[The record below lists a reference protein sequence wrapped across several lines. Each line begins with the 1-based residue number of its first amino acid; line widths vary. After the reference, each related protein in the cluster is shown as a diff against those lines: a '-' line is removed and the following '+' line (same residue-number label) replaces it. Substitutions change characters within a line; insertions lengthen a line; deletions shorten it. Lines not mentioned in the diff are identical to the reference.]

1 MAILKNKYLLIS
13 VLVIIIAGA
22 TVLVAKKVFTNDD
35 VYTVRSGS
43 FELSLNTK
51 GEIQGK
57 NAVVINMPDVLRKRE
72 LRLYQ
77 LQLKDLIAEGTEVKK
92 GEWVATLDAA
102 TINQRIQ
109 SNSQQLAQARAELN
123 DAQIDSTIQLT
134 QLREE
139 LEEFSYDLEYK
150 KLELEQSVY
159 ESSAYQ
165 RKKQAEY
172 DKTVRMMEQKRR
184 DLQLKRLDLKM
195 KIQRIEEKFNRY
207 SEHDRLLKQGLISC
221 RITAPRD
228 GIVMYAK
235 QWNGSKLRVGDNI
248 SIWRPA
254 IATLPDMSVLVSET
268 YVQEI
273 DITKIAVGDSALIT
287 IDALPGKN
295 YTGTISKIA
304 NIGQELAGYDMKVFR
319 VLIDLHEKD
328 PAIKPAMTTDNKIV
342 LQQLDDVVK
351 IPREYLFGPADDHYV
366 LIKKDGK
373 MWKKKVVP
381 GFDNDTEVTIE
392 SGLKENDKIYATL
405 PPDAAEIP
413 FYVTSR

>member
-1 MAILKNKYLLIS
+1 MAILKNKY
-13 VLVIIIAGA
+13 VIISIVLIVVALV
-22 TVLVAKKVFTNDD
+22 TVVAVKKIFTNEN

-92 GEWVATLDAA
+92 GDWVATLDAA
-102 TINQRIQ
+102 TINQQIQ
-109 SNSQQLAQARAELN
+109 SNSQQLAQSRAELN

-134 QLREE
+134 KLQEE

-165 RKKQAEY
+165 RKKRAEY
-172 DKTVRMMEQKRR
+172 DQTVRMMEQKRR
-184 DLQLKRLDLKM
+184 DLELKRLELKT
-195 KIQRIEEKFNRY
+195 KIQRIEKKFNEY
-207 SEHDRLLKQGLISC
+207 TEHDRLLKQGLIAC
-221 RITAPRD
+221 RITAPKD

-248 SIWRPA
+248 NIWRPA

-273 DITKIAVGDSALIT
+273 DITKIAVGDSAIIT
-287 IDALPGKN
+287 IDALPGKT

-304 NIGQELAGYDMKVFR
+304 NIGQELAGFDMKVFR

-342 LQQLDDVVK
+342 LQKLDDVVK
-351 IPREYLFGPADDHYV
+351 IPRECLFGPEGEHYV

-373 MWKKKVVP
+373 IWKKEVVP
-381 GFDNDTEVTIE
+381 GFDNDTEITIE
-392 SGLKENDKIYATL
+392 SGLKENDKIYTSL
-405 PPDAAEIP
+405 PADAADIP
-413 FYVTSR
+413 FYVASR

>member
-1 MAILKNKYLLIS
+1 MAILKNKYVLIS
-13 VLVIIIAGA
+13 VLAVLIAA
-22 TVLVAKKVFTNDD
+22 ASVFLVKSVFTNED
-35 VYTVRSGS
+35 VYTVRKGA

-109 SNSQQLAQARAELN
+109 SNSQELAKARAELN

-134 QLREE
+134 KLREE
-139 LEEFSYDLEYK
+139 LEGFSYDLEYK

-207 SEHDRLLKQGLISC
+207 SEHDRLLKQGLIAC

-287 IDALPGKN
+287 IDALPDKT

-328 PAIKPAMTTDNKIV
+328 PAIKPAMTTDNQIV
-342 LQQLDDVVK
+342 LQKMENVVK

-366 LIKKDGK
+366 LIKKEGK

-413 FYVTSR
+413 FYVASR

>member
-1 MAILKNKYLLIS
+1 MVIVKNKYVLIS
-13 VLVIIIAGA
+13 AVLIVLAVA
-22 TVLVAKKVFTNDD
+22 TVFVVKKIFTNENI
-35 VYTVRSGS
+35 YTVRSGS

-102 TINQRIQ
+102 TINQQIQ
-109 SNSQQLAQARAELN
+109 NNSQQLAQARAELN

-134 QLREE
+134 KLREE

-165 RKKQAEY
+165 RKKQVEY
-172 DKTVRMMEQKRR
+172 DQTVRMMEQKRR
-184 DLQLKRLDLKM
+184 DLELKRLELKM
-195 KIQRIEEKFNRY
+195 KIQRIEEKFNEY
-207 SEHDRLLKQGLISC
+207 TEHDSLLKQGLIAC
-221 RITAPRD
+221 RITAPKD

-248 SIWRPA
+248 NIWRPA

-273 DITKIAVGDSALIT
+273 DITKIAVGDSAIIT
-287 IDALPGKN
+287 IDALPGKK
-295 YTGTISKIA
+295 YSGSISKIA
-304 NIGQELAGYDMKVFR
+304 NIGQELSGYDMKVFR

-328 PAIKPAMTTDNKIV
+328 PAIKPAMTTDNNIL
-342 LQQLDDVVK
+342 LQKLDDVVK
-351 IPREYLFGPADDHYV
+351 IPRECLFGPSGDHYV
-366 LIKKDGK
+366 LIKKEGK
-373 MWKKKVVP
+373 IWKKEVVP
-381 GFDNDTEVTIE
+381 GFDNDTEVTIK
-392 SGLKENDKIYATL
+392 SGLKKNDKIYTSL
-405 PPDAAEIP
+405 PEDVEDIP
-413 FYVTSR
+413 FYVASR

>member
-1 MAILKNKYLLIS
+1 MAILKNKYVIIS
-13 VLVIIIAGA
+13 VLIVVLIIIA
-22 TVLVAKKVFTNDD
+22 VFTTKKIVSTENM
-35 VYTVRSGS
+35 YKVRTGP

-51 GEIQGK
+51 GEVQGK
-57 NAVVINMPDVLRKRE
+57 NAVIINMPDVLRKRE

-77 LQLKDLIAEGTEVKK
+77 LQLKDLIEEGTEVKK

-102 TINQRIQ
+102 TINQQIQ

-165 RKKQAEY
+165 RKKQVEY
-172 DKTVRMMEQKRR
+172 DQTIRMMEQKRR
-184 DLQLKRLDLKM
+184 DLQLKRLELKM
-195 KIQRIEEKFNRY
+195 KIQRIEEKFDRY
-207 SEHDRLLKQGLISC
+207 SEHDRLLKQGLIAC
-221 RITAPRD
+221 RITAPKD
-228 GIVMYAK
+228 GIIMYAK

-248 SIWRPA
+248 NIWRPA

-273 DITKIAVGDSALIT
+273 DITKIAVGDSALIS
-287 IDALPGKN
+287 IDALPDKT

-304 NIGQELAGYDMKVFR
+304 NIGQELSGYDMKVFR

-328 PAIKPAMTTDNKIV
+328 PAIKPAMTTDNNIV
-342 LQQLDDVVK
+342 LQKLEDAIK
-351 IPREYLFGPADDHYV
+351 IPRESLFGSHGKHYV
-366 LIKKDGK
+366 LIKKEGK
-373 MWKKKVVP
+373 IWKKAVVP
-381 GFDNDTEVTIE
+381 GFENDTEVTIV
-392 SGLKENDKIYATL
+392 SGLTENDQIYTLL
-405 PPDAAEIP
+405 PPDSSDIP
-413 FYVTSR
+413 FYVASR